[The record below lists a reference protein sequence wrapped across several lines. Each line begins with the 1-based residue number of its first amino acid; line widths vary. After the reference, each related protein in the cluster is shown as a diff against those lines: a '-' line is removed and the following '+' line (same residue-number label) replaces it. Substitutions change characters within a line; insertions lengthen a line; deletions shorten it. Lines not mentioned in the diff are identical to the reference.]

1 MKILVLCAHTESL
14 FWFRM
19 NMMQAF
25 REAGYTVCA
34 AGDLPAEDWSEKFA
48 AQGITYR
55 QIPVN
60 RNGINPFADLKMLRA
75 VETLLREERPDKIF
89 AYQAKPIVYGAMAA
103 KRCGIPAFYPL
114 IAGLG
119 SIFRGEGMKA
129 RVLRKVLSVQYK
141 AACSYAPAVI
151 LQNPDDRDELVRLGV
166 LKPEKARLIHGS
178 GVDVKHFSV
187 TPMPE
192 TPGMLFVGRLIK
204 DKGVTEYL
212 DACRIVKAACPK
224 AHCMLVGP
232 FDSNPSAL
240 QPEELK
246 AYTADGTVEYFG
258 EQADVRPFLEKA
270 SVYVLPSYHEGTPK
284 SVLEA
289 MACGRAIV
297 TTDAP
302 GCRETVHDGINGY
315 LVPVRDAEAVAE
327 KALALLQDPARCAAF
342 GKASREMAEAVFDV
356 DKVNA
361 DIMQIMDIQPEGVK
375 QHVSV

>member
-1 MKILVLCAHTESL
+1 MRVLMLCAHTESL

-25 REAGYTVCA
+25 LAAGHTVCA

-48 AQGITYR
+48 ARGIAYR
-55 QIPVN
+55 RIPVN
-60 RNGINPFADLKMLRA
+60 RNGTNPFADLKMLRA
-75 VETLLREERPDKIF
+75 LETLLREERSDKIF

-141 AACSYAPAVI
+141 AACDYAPAVI

-187 TPMPE
+187 TPLPE

-204 DKGVTEYL
+204 DKGVVEYL
-212 DACRIVKAACPK
+212 DACRIVKAVCPEVR
-224 AHCMLVGP
+224 CMLVGP

-258 EQADVRPFLEKA
+258 EQADVRPFLEKT

-302 GCRETVHDGINGY
+302 GCRETVRDGVNGY
-315 LVPVRDAEAVAE
+315 LVPVKDAAAVAQ
-327 KALALLQDPARCAAF
+327 KALALLRDPSLCAAF
-342 GKASREMAEAVFDV
+342 GAQSRTIAEDVFDV
-356 DKVNA
+356 DKVNM
-361 DIMQIMDIQPEGVK
+361 DIMQIMNIKPKGVE
-375 QHVSV
+375 QYVSV